1 MFRQLEGKI
10 MNEPYA
16 QAPLNY
22 VTCPCQHCSGKIE
35 FDANQIDVTG
45 SATNTLTGQT
55 IACPHCGLD
64 TILFVPQTPKKVS
77 NSLPNNKTISLPE
90 ISNTSLPLNLI
101 GWSLTKDLKKVQ
113 SWVLNHKVWSILF
126 VLFIIAAIFGGTS
139 DLLNRN
145 NGVLRLVVEG
155 CLNFVVGLFVLA
167 VVLFIYFLPYYFAR
181 KHGKKNKEAIFIL
194 NLFLGW
200 TFVGWVVA
208 AVWAYTKD
216 DK

>member
-1 MFRQLEGKI
+1 
-10 MNEPYA
+10 MNQPDA
-16 QAPLNY
+16 QKAPNY

-45 SATNTLTGQT
+45 AAGNTLTGQT

-64 TILFVPQTPKKVS
+64 TILFVPQPPKQELKPAADHKS
-77 NSLPNNKTISLPE
+77 ISLPK
-90 ISNTSLPLNLI
+90 ISNPSSPQNI
-101 GWSLTKDLKKVQ
+101 VKSWVSRHKGWS
-113 SWVLNHKVWSILF
+113 I
-126 VLFIIAAIFGGTS
+126 IIAFFLLCGFTGNTI
-139 DLLNRN
+139 DLLNEGT
-145 NGVLRLVVEG
+145 GVLTSVVEG
-155 CLNFVVGLFVLA
+155 CLRSTFGFALIAAL
-167 VVLFIYFLPYYFAR
+167 LFIYFLPYYFAR